1 MRVVKTD
8 GQKQLNEENLI
19 HLLQLK
25 ADGPTV
31 KEFHANHRGKRVSLW
46 YKGQNRRI
54 PQQQKKAYKKR

>member
-8 GQKQLNEENLI
+8 WQKPLNEENLI

-31 KEFHANHRGKRVSLW
+31 KEFHANHRGKRVSL
-46 YKGQNRRI
+46 
-54 PQQQKKAYKKR
+54 